1 MPSRSART
9 PISRTPL
16 SSELSVELEALDRR
30 FDISTADVALPGGS
44 VSIERPRSADELIS
58 EKDFE
63 KDERLPYWAD
73 VWPSSTALA
82 GIVATLPGRGTR
94 ALELG
99 CGVGLVT
106 IAAMR
111 AGYDVLATDYY
122 KDALLFARRNALRA
136 IGREPA
142 TRLVDWRAVPADLG
156 RFDLV
161 LASDVLYEREY
172 ATLIADA
179 IVATL
184 AARGVAL
191 VADPGRTALLT
202 FLTACEQRG
211 CTVGVRTKVPWQ
223 DGAAKQTITIHEVR
237 APGGE

>member
-1 MPSRSART
+1 LPSDLTA
-9 PISRTPL
+9 
-16 SSELSVELEALDRR
+16 ELEALDRR
-30 FDISTADVALPGGS
+30 FDITTADVALPGGA

-82 GIVATLPGRGTR
+82 ATVAALDGHGKR

-106 IAAMR
+106 VAALR
-111 AGYDVLATDYY
+111 TGYDVLATDYY
-122 KDALLFARRNALRA
+122 EDALLFARRNALRA

-142 TRLVDWRAVPADLG
+142 TLLVDWRALPAGLG

-179 IVATL
+179 LVATL
-184 AARGVAL
+184 SPRGVAL
-191 VADPGRTALLT
+191 IADPGRTALLA
-202 FLTACEQRG
+202 FVTACEQRG
-211 CTVGVRTKVPWQ
+211 CTVRVRKKIPWQ
-223 DGAAKQTITIHEVR
+223 EGKAKQTITIHEVR
-237 APGGE
+237 TGGGD